1 MSAAPLVLA
10 WDNWT
15 PPARTPWGGRAIAD
29 LKAGLAID
37 PARLAWPAVGESWEL
52 SVDPAFPSRVASSG
66 ALLADVIAADP
77 TTWLGAAAALAGET
91 STSLLVK
98 LIDAAAPLSVQVH
111 PRDDDPSLAPGES
124 GKPECW
130 VVLAAA
136 PEAGIWLGFEPGVA
150 RAHVIRAL
158 DRGASLTP
166 LLHFVRV
173 RPGDAFTIPPGTVHA
188 IGAGVTLLEAQLVR
202 PGRTGVTY
210 RFWDWDRGRPLH
222 RERAL
227 AVAEV
232 APYAGHAPA
241 PEVLTQAGE
250 LVHERVLTFAHMIVE
265 RVRGV
270 GRLALPDVGAL
281 RAVIAT
287 SPLALGG
294 VPLARGQTAAVPA
307 AAGALEVTLPPAG
320 EAWIVHV
327 AG

>member
-1 MSAAPLVLA
+1 MSAGPIVLA

-15 PPARTPWGGRAIAD
+15 PPARTPWGGRAIAE
-29 LKAGLAID
+29 LKARLPIE
-37 PARLAWPAVGESWEL
+37 PARRAWPAVGESWEL
-52 SVDPAFPSRVASSG
+52 SVDPAFPSRVAATG
-66 ALLADVIAADP
+66 ALLSEVIAADP
-77 TTWLGAAAALAGET
+77 AAWLGAAAARRGET
-91 STSLLVK
+91 STPLLVK

-111 PRDDDPSLAPGES
+111 PRDDDPALASGES

-136 PEAGIWLGFEPGVA
+136 PEAGIWLGFEPGVT
-150 RAHVIRAL
+150 RADVVMAL

-210 RFWDWDRGRPLH
+210 RFWDWERGRTLH

-232 APYAGHAPA
+232 APYEAHAPT
-241 PEVLTQAGE
+241 PELLARDGA
-250 LVHERVLTFAHMIVE
+250 LVHERVLAFAHMTLE
-265 RVRGV
+265 RASGA
-270 GRLALPDVGAL
+270 GRLVLPDVDAL
-281 RAVIAT
+281 RAVVAT
-287 SPLALGG
+287 SDLELAG
-294 VPLARGQTAAVPA
+294 VRLLRGQTAAVPA
-307 AAGALEVTLPPAG
+307 ACRAVELVLPPGG
-320 EAWIVHV
+320 EAWIVH
-327 AG
+327 A